1 MYWINLLRCYDNTLF
16 TIGDKLMSV
25 WNIIVLIFAIIIYVL
40 PGVIASSR
48 EHKNATAIW
57 VLNIVLGWSFLGWI
71 AALVWSFTNPGVV
84 KLEPQVL
91 GVESAGAGSV
101 GDTKK
106 CPYCAETIKK
116 EAILCRFCGK
126 DLP

>member
-1 MYWINLLRCYDNTLF
+1 
-16 TIGDKLMSV
+16 MSV

-48 EHKNATAIW
+48 EHKNSTAIW

-71 AALVWSFTNPGVV
+71 AALVWSFTNHGVV
-84 KLEPQVL
+84 KLEPQVF
-91 GVESAGAGSV
+91 GVESAGSGSV

-126 DLP
+126 DL

>member
-1 MYWINLLRCYDNTLF
+1 
-16 TIGDKLMSV
+16 MSV

-48 EHKNATAIW
+48 EHKNSTAIW

-71 AALVWSFTNPGVV
+71 AALVWSFTSPGVV
-84 KLEPQVL
+84 KIEPQAF
-91 GVESAGAGSV
+91 GVESIDAGSV
-101 GDTKK
+101 DDTKK